1 MIKKNNFLSDK
12 DFLIKLHT
20 TQQREIFAKI
30 ITLTWDEKPLE
41 QVEGKITNGNINI
54 DGSSSMRRSCSLTM
68 VAENVDLSNFHW
80 GFKTKIKLEI
90 GLKNIIDNRYSNICW
105 FKQGLFVITNLSIS
119 SNTNSYTISINCK
132 DKMCLINGEIGGK
145 LPYSIDWGIEDR
157 IEYEKDENGDLKKD
171 TYKIYHDKIPIKTII
186 KEAIQNYG
194 NELAQNVIINDVED
208 YGYEMIDYKG
218 DTTMYLFYHISQ
230 RIYDNMTLNGD
241 TQCYIVTDQNGDN
254 IIIDSDNPKKIS
266 AIPNYYNG
274 AGNSLFNIVENPTKV
289 VFFTTNINAN
299 SVYYI
304 AKMEYGNAIGYRQVD
319 LTYAGD
325 LITNVGDTLVTMLD
339 KIKQML
345 GDFEYFY
352 DIDGR
357 FIFQKK
363 PNYIDHT
370 WNNLE
375 GSGQSTSG
383 DSDTSPIGIINVVA
397 SGQENGGIAYSFY
410 NDLLITSF
418 SNQPNLANVKND
430 YIIWGKRQGISGN
443 EIPIHIRYAICQKP
457 KYYYS
462 LQEDKWYISDFEEI
476 PNSIK
481 NLSYVQY
488 DWRELIYKMGVDYQG
503 WGAVEGQEA
512 TGPTGYHRDDL
523 LIEISKKNR
532 YIDDDGKLVILYP
545 TGKTGYE
552 QYYTDLLNGT
562 GPSGRERGYWR
573 YLYDPNPE
581 ESLQDRYYA
590 NHWTKTIDEPEN
602 LIFWFDF
609 LDPTGS
615 ELEKYSVNVIGDR
628 TDAVNDDTV
637 KAISYRE
644 VPNVLFNKLNEGDT
658 PQPGYIYINLPDSL
672 SGMFSLTRRGK
683 SAINLLDQKLY
694 SNSYCTE
701 TVSINALP
709 IYMLEPNT
717 RISIHDEKTNID
729 GDYIIQRLSLQLSHN
744 GTMSISGYKV
754 INTLQ

>member
-20 TQQREIFAKI
+20 TRQREIFAKI

-41 QVEGKITNGNINI
+41 QIEGKITDGNINI
-54 DGSSSMRRSCSLTM
+54 DGNSSMRRSCSLTM

-90 GLKNIIDNRYSNICW
+90 GLKNIIDNRYPDICW
-105 FKQGLFVITNLSIS
+105 FKQGLFIITNLSIS

-145 LPYSIDWGIEDR
+145 LPYSIDWGIEDYYDNNTG
-157 IEYEKDENGDLKKD
+157 IL
-171 TYKIYHDKIPIKTII
+171 YHNKIPIKTII

-194 NELAQNVIINDVED
+194 NELAQNIIINDIED

-230 RIYDNMTLNGD
+230 SIYDNMTLNGD
-241 TQCYIVTDQNGDN
+241 TQCYKVEG
-254 IIIDSDNPKKIS
+254 S
-266 AIPNYYNG
+266 AIQISDEAESIAISVIPKYYNG
-274 AGNSLFNIVENPTKV
+274 ANNSLFITDNEATQV
-289 VFFTTNINAN
+289 VFQKGEINN
-299 SVYYI
+299 NNPIYYI
-304 AKMEYGNAIGYRQVD
+304 TKMEYGSAIGYRQVD

-352 DIDGR
+352 DINGR

-383 DSDTSPIGIINVVA
+383 DSDTSPTGIINVVT

-462 LQEDKWYISDFEEI
+462 LQEDKWYISDLEEI
-476 PNSIK
+476 PDSMK
-481 NLSYVQY
+481 NLSYAQY
-488 DWRELIYKMGVDYQG
+488 DWRELIYKMGVDYQS

-532 YIDDDGKLVILYP
+532 YIDNDGNLVILYP

-644 VPNVLFNKLNEGDT
+644 VPNVLFNELNEGDT
-658 PQPGYIYINLPDSL
+658 LQPGYIYINLPDYL

-701 TVSINALP
+701 TVSINTLP